1 MRLMPALVATIII
14 STPAFAVEQMEP
26 KQVLAGQA
34 AGELV
39 LIDIRTPA
47 EWADTGVAT
56 GAVQLD
62 MTSADF
68 VASVSKVM
76 SENPNKKLAFICQ
89 SGGRSGSL
97 TSQMEA
103 SGITNTI
110 NVTGGTSQW
119 IADGLPITK
128 P

>member
-1 MRLMPALVATIII
+1 
-14 STPAFAVEQMEP
+14 
-26 KQVLAGQA
+26 VLAGQSA
-34 AGELV
+34 EELV

-56 GAVQLD
+56 GAVRLD

-68 VASVSKVM
+68 VSGVSKVI
-76 SENPNKKLAFICQ
+76 SENPGKKLAFIC
-89 SGGRSGSL
+89 RSGNRSNAL

-110 NVTGGTSQW
+110 NVIGGTSQW